1 MLTALEVLLPIFVT
15 MLLGYGAAWHHR
27 FDEKQVPV
35 LNKMV
40 LLYAVPMSV
49 SVGMLKTSRAALRA
63 DIGLLVVLI
72 VALAAI
78 DVIAFVLIRYVAR
91 RDLATS
97 ALQALAIA
105 FPAGPFVGPSLL
117 SPLFGPA
124 SSALLIVAVALVGNI
139 FIVPFTMVCL
149 SMAAD
154 QETASSGPST
164 PQAVWTSVGRA
175 LADALRQPI
184 VWAPALSLI
193 IVLLGVTVPQAL
205 DDSLSLLGG
214 AAGGVGLFTTG
225 IVLQAQR
232 FSLSPASI
240 TSAVGKNV
248 LTPLAALGIAYLLG
262 QGAVAGHEI
271 AVSASIFTAP
281 ILVTLAVQYG
291 VAEQEMSSALLLSA
305 ATSPLTTG
313 AFIAFH

>member
-49 SVGMLKTSRAALRA
+49 SVAMLKTSRAALRA

-72 VALAAI
+72 VALAAV

-91 RDLATS
+91 RDLSTS

-154 QETASSGPST
+154 QETASSGTST

-205 DDSLSLLGG
+205 DNSLSLLGG
-214 AAGGVGLFTTG
+214 AVGGVGLFTTG
-225 IVLQAQR
+225 SCCKR
-232 FSLSPASI
+232 SGSR
-240 TSAVGKNV
+240 
-248 LTPLAALGIAYLLG
+248 
-262 QGAVAGHEI
+262 
-271 AVSASIFTAP
+271 
-281 ILVTLAVQYG
+281 
-291 VAEQEMSSALLLSA
+291 
-305 ATSPLTTG
+305 
-313 AFIAFH
+313 